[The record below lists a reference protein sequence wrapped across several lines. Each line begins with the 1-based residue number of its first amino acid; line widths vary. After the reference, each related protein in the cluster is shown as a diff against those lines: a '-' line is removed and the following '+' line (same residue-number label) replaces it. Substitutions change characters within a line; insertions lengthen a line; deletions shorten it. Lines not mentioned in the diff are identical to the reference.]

1 MQGNPFGSFFLRFT
15 SRISCFTTAQAH
27 RNGKFESYSMFLLL
41 SRVLLWLLIG
51 AVVYSLFQKF
61 YPTGTFVGRFVVI
74 IVLVVIALAF
84 INPNE
89 PAVAS
94 LWRLVSFPLK
104 PLGAS
109 VLMLIVAASKI
120 KKGAIEPPGGYLLG
134 WAAAI
139 LMLSST
145 PAIAY
150 FLVRSPV
157 AMIDNPPLANQEV
170 VQNFRMASVIN
181 PNTSTSATLLA
192 LAPINPNNS
201 PTNMTGDSILSQEQG
216 LVTLAF
222 NSLEVKVPPYLLQ
235 NPQEIRTRGLRIED
249 FVPSAETLQ
258 LTTRV
263 WESYLNQIYFFLR
276 GRQ

>member
-1 MQGNPFGSFFLRFT
+1 
-15 SRISCFTTAQAH
+15 
-27 RNGKFESYSMFLLL
+27 MFLLL

-61 YPTGTFVGRFVVI
+61 YPTGNFVGRFVIVI
-74 IVLVVIALAF
+74 LLVVIALAF

-109 VLMLIVAASKI
+109 VLLLIFAAQKI
-120 KKGAIEPPGGYLLG
+120 KGGGIDKPGGYLLG
-134 WAAAI
+134 WA
-139 LMLSST
+139 LGVLLLSST

-150 FLVRSPV
+150 FLVRAPI
-157 AMIDNPPLANQEV
+157 AMIGVPQVANQQV
-170 VQNFRMASVIN
+170 IQNFQVASSKSGTLVASTPVN
-181 PNTSTSATLLA
+181 PIKGVSDIS
-192 LAPINPNNS
+192 
-201 PTNMTGDSILSQEQG
+201 GDEIIPQEQG
-216 LVTLAF
+216 LLTLAF

-235 NPQEIRTRGLRIED
+235 NPQEIRTRGLRLED

-276 GRQ
+276 GR